1 MHNHSKIEFMLLS
14 CQLLDSLW
22 IILKGNINL
31 AFNLVTMILSLVV
44 FSGTYVLNAGLSMV
58 SFGTYEIDV

>member
-1 MHNHSKIEFMLLS
+1 MLLS

-58 SFGTYEIDV
+58 SFGTCEIDV